1 MQIGCRGL
9 GCGTGDRV
17 YANSVSATPATT
29 VDELVTRATECAR
42 EYSGGSDWWC
52 FSFIISGNGDKENK
66 MHFAKIS
73 GQPEDIDMLKKTVA
87 EVVNDLGPIQHITL
101 CGSLRGYC
109 RAPVDFQVGETMLD
123 CLRRGAPTGSGFEA
137 AEKARAAAEQAED
150 KAAAAGAGDAGSILG
165 EVTFDDTDGDTSTLR
180 MTAARGLSWH
190 AGGHCLIERVST
202 LRFNP
207 EGSLLT
213 CPQPIRATPFTGG
226 KVWDTLTA
234 VLQPGPATDELL
246 GRIKAMVENGGEVAK
261 FIDVS
266 F

>member
-1 MQIGCRGL
+1 MQIRCRGL

-17 YANSVSATPATT
+17 YANPVSATPATT
-29 VDELVTRATECAR
+29 VDELVTRATECVR
-42 EYSGGSDWWC
+42 EYSGGVDWWC
-52 FSFIISGNGDKENK
+52 FSFIIHGNGDKKNK
-66 MHFAKIS
+66 VHFIKIS
-73 GQPEDIDMLKKTVA
+73 GQLEDIDVLKKTVA
-87 EVVNDLGPIQHITL
+87 EVSEDLGPIQSIML
-101 CGSLRGYC
+101 CGSLRGSC
-109 RAPVDFQVGETMLD
+109 RAPVDFRAGETMLD

-137 AEKARAAAEQAED
+137 AEKSRATARRAED
-150 KAAAAGAGDAGSILG
+150 EAAAAGAGDAESIMG

-190 AGGHCLIERVST
+190 AGGHCLIECVST

-207 EGSLLT
+207 EGSTLT

-246 GRIKAMVENGGEVAK
+246 GRIKAMVENSGEVAK
-261 FIDVS
+261 SIEVS